1 MHAVNPNPPVSP
13 SLLHALQGCL
23 EAVGMK
29 LPHLD
34 RPDRID
40 MRAATARLHRALS
53 AHPTPA
59 VRSHYVVQ
67 QLQALLAKQY

>member
-1 MHAVNPNPPVSP
+1 
-13 SLLHALQGCL
+13 
-23 EAVGMK
+23 MK
-29 LPHLD
+29 LGHLD
-34 RPDRID
+34 RPDRVD